1 MSPRRSYSADDQD
14 VLAGRPAAADHG
26 PLFDP
31 PAPSPARSIAAG
43 KQALDAAAAAREKLI
58 GAMVPVAREL
68 GLKAGPHGIIA
79 ADVRLVCEHRNICG
93 KATDQRFYSFLPAV
107 MTRAGGRPTTQTR
120 PSFLAS
126 SHGKPQRVYV
136 WTEAAA

>member
-1 MSPRRSYSADDQD
+1 MSPRRTYTADDQD

-31 PAPSPARSIAAG
+31 PPPSPARSIAAG
-43 KQALDAAAAAREKLI
+43 KKALDAAAAAREQLI
-58 GAMVPVAREL
+58 AAMVPVAREL
-68 GLKAGPHGIIA
+68 GLKAGRHGIIP
-79 ADVRLVCEHRNICG
+79 ADVRLACEHRQICG
-93 KATDQRFYSFLPAV
+93 KSADQRFYSFLPAV
-107 MTRAGGRPTTQTR
+107 MTRAGGKPTDHTR